1 MRDSGEPTAPLMAML
16 PQLPL
21 APERVKRMG
30 ALEAPCAIR
39 IPPFATVMFSPAPS
53 CTVVPGWI
61 VKVTPL
67 LMVTL
72 PQTTTGLL
80 LAYQVVFTAMA
91 PLTQFAALVSTVA
104 V

>member
-1 MRDSGEPTAPLMAML
+1 MAL
-16 PQLPL
+16 TQGGFQ
-21 APERVKRMG
+21 AYDFNRMVV
-30 ALEAPCAIR
+30 LFTMMNDKTEVPCAIR

-72 PQTTTGLL
+72 PQTMTGLL